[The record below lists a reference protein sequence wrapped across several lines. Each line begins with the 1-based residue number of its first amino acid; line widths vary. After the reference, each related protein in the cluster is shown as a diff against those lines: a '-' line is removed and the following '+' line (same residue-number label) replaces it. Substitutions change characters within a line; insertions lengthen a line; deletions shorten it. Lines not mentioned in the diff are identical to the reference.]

1 MGGQIPGVPAWP
13 RVGAR
18 AQQCTQGT
26 QTQGEAERKNWQDG
40 QQAPCGLA
48 LSKQGLARMGVLS
61 RAVQARFW
69 GDLLLSQ
76 GEEVFIIQRDSQP
89 ARGSVAWSCH
99 PQGHGRCAAS
109 RHCGLA
115 LGLEE
120 EAEGGGIH
128 ATLLHPDLF
137 S

>member
-1 MGGQIPGVPAWP
+1 
-13 RVGAR
+13 
-18 AQQCTQGT
+18 
-26 QTQGEAERKNWQDG
+26 
-40 QQAPCGLA
+40 
-48 LSKQGLARMGVLS
+48 MGVLS
-61 RAVQARFW
+61 RAVQACSW

-76 GEEVFIIQRDSQP
+76 GDEVFIIQRDAQP

-99 PQGHGRCAAS
+99 PQGPGQCAAS

-115 LGLEE
+115 LCLEE
-120 EAEGGGIH
+120 EAEGGGVH

>member
-1 MGGQIPGVPAWP
+1 MW
-13 RVGAR
+13 
-18 AQQCTQGT
+18 T
-26 QTQGEAERKNWQDG
+26 
-40 QQAPCGLA
+40 PCGLA

-69 GDLLLSQ
+69 GDLLLSR

-120 EAEGGGIH
+120 EAEGGGVQ
-128 ATLLHPDLF
+128 ATLLHPHLF